1 MKHICIAVP
10 LETYGILMI
19 MESTRKELLFNLR
32 LTFKDTRNPSFY
44 NITLDCLMMGQTNP

>member
-19 MESTRKELLFNLR
+19 MESTRKKLLFNLR